1 VHGEK
6 RNGQRGRRVNERSE
20 DNPIDVTESKMTVRT
35 IQFVTAASPDFLFPS
50 RTWLKTINLEDFAYG
65 R

>member
-6 RNGQRGRRVNERSE
+6 RNGQFGRRVNQRSE

-50 RTWLKTINLEDFAYG
+50 
-65 R
+65 

>member
-1 VHGEK
+1 LDGTSHPDAVSIG
-6 RNGQRGRRVNERSE
+6 
-20 DNPIDVTESKMTVRT
+20 VTESKMTVRT
-35 IQFVTAASPDFLFPS
+35 IYFVTAASPDFLFPS

>member
-1 VHGEK
+1 
-6 RNGQRGRRVNERSE
+6 VNERSE

-35 IQFVTAASPDFLFPS
+35 IQFVTDFLFPS